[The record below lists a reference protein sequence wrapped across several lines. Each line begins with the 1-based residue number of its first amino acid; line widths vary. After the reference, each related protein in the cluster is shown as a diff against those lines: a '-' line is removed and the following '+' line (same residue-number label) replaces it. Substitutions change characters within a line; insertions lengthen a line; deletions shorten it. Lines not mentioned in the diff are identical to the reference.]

1 MPLFFEKTLP
11 REAHAG
17 KFIFPLAA
25 PPGLILLPEIEQI
38 PEISVIL
45 SFGGILGKESNA
57 RGKFTEQPQLST
69 IFTTETLML
78 LTLVDLEK
86 FEVKIWKLLND
97 GLYQTKLFCS
107 FGSSVKIGEYYTT
120 SRSALA
126 RYVYLQL

>member
-1 MPLFFEKTLP
+1 MIAPFSEKTIP
-11 REAHAG
+11 QEAHVG

-25 PPGLILLPEIEQI
+25 PPGLILPPEIEQI

-45 SFGGILGKESNA
+45 RIGAFLGKESNA

-86 FEVKIWKLLND
+86 SQLKILKLRNIR
-97 GLYQTKLFCS
+97 LF
-107 FGSSVKIGEYYTT
+107 
-120 SRSALA
+120 
-126 RYVYLQL
+126 